1 MQITGEKRCVFIQ
14 IISENISLSHGSL
27 FQASEHFKVSY
38 SKQAQGSNTLYK
50 RQSILKN
57 HNSTSRDQIK
67 NQGTALFPEFI
78 NQSAANQSND
88 PLVPPGILTRN
99 RLLPYRWTN
108 FREKIS
114 PRTPIIF
121 LYPHSTIQLSYKI
134 NNIQSSSSWMSVHV
148 ACFRCIGV
156 QYSLQSVGY

>member
-1 MQITGEKRCVFIQ
+1 MHELKTGLQTSGCVTPRCLEASFQFTHDHDDLQWLSHGACIVGTSLCRQTSPIQQQRGYTHNTRATTCVFIQ

-38 SKQAQGSNTLYK
+38 SKQAQVSNTLYK

-78 NQSAANQSND
+78 N
-88 PLVPPGILTRN
+88 
-99 RLLPYRWTN
+99 
-108 FREKIS
+108 
-114 PRTPIIF
+114 
-121 LYPHSTIQLSYKI
+121 
-134 NNIQSSSSWMSVHV
+134 
-148 ACFRCIGV
+148 
-156 QYSLQSVGY
+156 

>member
-38 SKQAQGSNTLYK
+38 SKQAQVLNTLYK

-67 NQGTALFPEFI
+67 NQGTALFPEF
-78 NQSAANQSND
+78 
-88 PLVPPGILTRN
+88 
-99 RLLPYRWTN
+99 TN
-108 FREKIS
+108 
-114 PRTPIIF
+114 
-121 LYPHSTIQLSYKI
+121 
-134 NNIQSSSSWMSVHV
+134 
-148 ACFRCIGV
+148 
-156 QYSLQSVGY
+156 